1 MILCPGP
8 ESLKLR
14 YQQHAKLLRAWIGRG
29 CLRALTI
36 SIHLEH
42 QTATTNCG
50 RIIAKGSD
58 VGASTISIPATVR
71 PRKPSFKEA
80 GLQMDANGNL
90 EESAQ
95 QLFGLL
101 NLALVLRQ
109 NRTLFPEAWPLLL
122 NDLNVLNVQQLGMAR
137 PCTGL
142 DCSGSAKCLRDQAW
156 AGAVSRHR
164 QVRQQLWVPRLSP
177 QASAQNAETLC
188 RRLMVSLV
196 SLTSLPGFCFHS
208 LVCSN
213 EPVGRALQPR
223 LLPFHHLS
231 LEFIDLFLFSNYL
244 TCWKTLQGQSCESRA
259 KSQAIDKL
267 SKRPAAWLKITAMA
281 CAAAPCHNAFFGQTT
296 GTSAILL
303 LAIRYN
309 MVQLYKLDKPIL
321 TQSTSRQSTPDWV
334 AGSMPW
340 SLHLPAKNGLRDWRY
355 FCTDAPNNGI
365 QKYPKGSKM

>member
-1 MILCPGP
+1 
-8 ESLKLR
+8 
-14 YQQHAKLLRAWIGRG
+14 
-29 CLRALTI
+29 
-36 SIHLEH
+36 
-42 QTATTNCG
+42 
-50 RIIAKGSD
+50 
-58 VGASTISIPATVR
+58 
-71 PRKPSFKEA
+71 
-80 GLQMDANGNL
+80 
-90 EESAQ
+90 
-95 QLFGLL
+95 
-101 NLALVLRQ
+101 
-109 NRTLFPEAWPLLL
+109 
-122 NDLNVLNVQQLGMAR
+122 
-137 PCTGL
+137 
-142 DCSGSAKCLRDQAW
+142 
-156 AGAVSRHR
+156 
-164 QVRQQLWVPRLSP
+164 
-177 QASAQNAETLC
+177 
-188 RRLMVSLV
+188 MVSLV

-321 TQSTSRQSTPDWV
+321 TQSTSRQSTPD
-334 AGSMPW
+334 
-340 SLHLPAKNGLRDWRY
+340 
-355 FCTDAPNNGI
+355 
-365 QKYPKGSKM
+365 